1 MRPASQDQPRSV
13 SREIDDVTLAR
24 AIRGERPALH
34 LVVQHHQSLVWSYL
48 WRMLRPGADEAV
60 VQDLFQE
67 TFLGMHRAL
76 PRFSPTGPAR
86 LSTWILAI
94 ATRVALNHL
103 RQQRRDH
110 PADAATVNADPS
122 DGGAGVAGMERK
134 ALGAA
139 LARAMAALTSDH
151 RAIVLLREYHG
162 LDYEE
167 IARALDIDVGTVAS
181 RLNRARETLRRS
193 LQDQPGDDGDRP

>member
-24 AIRGERPALH
+24 AIRGERLALH
-34 LVVQHHQSLVWSYL
+34 QLVQHHQRLVWSYL
-48 WRMLRPGADEAV
+48 WRMLRPRADDPT

-67 TFLGMHRAL
+67 TFLGVHRAL
-76 PRFSPTGPAR
+76 PRFSPGGPAR

-103 RQQRRDH
+103 RQQRRDR
-110 PADAATVNADPS
+110 PTGQDGKAVDRG
-122 DGGAGVAGMERK
+122 DGGAGVAGMERQALAA
-134 ALGAA
+134 ALGRA
-139 LARAMAALTSDH
+139 LAALTSEH
-151 RAIVLLREYHG
+151 RAIFLLREYHG

-167 IARALDIDVGTVAS
+167 IARALDIEVGTVAS
-181 RLNRARETLRRS
+181 RLNRAREQLRRS
-193 LQDQPGDDGDRP
+193 LGEDRDGDRP

>member
-1 MRPASQDQPRSV
+1 MHQ
-13 SREIDDVTLAR
+13 L
-24 AIRGERPALH
+24 
-34 LVVQHHQSLVWSYL
+34 VQHYQSLVWSYL
-48 WRMLRPGADEAV
+48 WRMLRPRADEAV

-67 TFLGMHRAL
+67 TFLGVHRAL

-103 RQQRRDH
+103 RQQRRDQ
-110 PADAATVNADPS
+110 PADAATGGADRS

-139 LARAMAALTSDH
+139 LARALAALTSDH

-167 IARALDIDVGTVAS
+167 IARALEIDVGTVAS
-181 RLNRARETLRRS
+181 RLNRAREHLRRS
-193 LQDQPGDDGDRP
+193 LQAQPGDDGDRP